1 MSDARWRASCTTN
14 SGRTTAILAFANTI
28 ECASDAQEASN
39 GIKHDARMISQA
51 ALRIMACLRD
61 TLKRLRQPAA
71 EELGLEESLVN
82 LVESW
87 RSQGAARPTVQLDMQ
102 GDFADVRGAI
112 ASTAYRVAQECLTN
126 ALRHSAAREISLR
139 IERRGGEEDTLL
151 ICVEDDGGG
160 DAAHVAQSTGFG
172 LTGMR
177 ERIAA
182 VGGSLS
188 IARATRGLS
197 VAATIPLAA

>member
-1 MSDARWRASCTTN
+1 
-14 SGRTTAILAFANTI
+14 
-28 ECASDAQEASN
+28 
-39 GIKHDARMISQA
+39 
-51 ALRIMACLRD
+51 LRD
-61 TLKRLRQPAA
+61 TLKRLRHPPA
-71 EELGLEESLVN
+71 EELGFEASLIN

-87 RSQGAARPTVQLDMQ
+87 RSQNAERPLVQLDMQ
-102 GDFADVRGAI
+102 GDLTDVRGPVAT
-112 ASTAYRVAQECLTN
+112 TAYRVTQECLTN
-126 ALRHSAAREISLR
+126 ALRHSDAREIIVR
-139 IERRGGEEDTLL
+139 IGRRGGDDDALL

-160 DAAHVAQSTGFG
+160 DVASVARSTGFG

-177 ERIAA
+177 ERVAA

>member
-1 MSDARWRASCTTN
+1 
-14 SGRTTAILAFANTI
+14 
-28 ECASDAQEASN
+28 
-39 GIKHDARMISQA
+39 MISQA
-51 ALRIMACLRD
+51 ALHIMACLRD

-71 EELGLEESLVN
+71 EELGLEASLVN

-87 RSQGAARPTVQLDMQ
+87 QSQSAARPTVQLDMQ
-102 GDFADVRGAI
+102 GDLADLRGPV

-126 ALRHSAAREISLR
+126 ALRHSAAREILLR
-139 IERRGGEEDTLL
+139 IERRGGEKDALL

-160 DAAHVAQSTGFG
+160 DAARVAQSLGFG

>member
-1 MSDARWRASCTTN
+1 M
-14 SGRTTAILAFANTI
+14 
-28 ECASDAQEASN
+28 
-39 GIKHDARMISQA
+39 
-51 ALRIMACLRD
+51 
-61 TLKRLRQPAA
+61 
-71 EELGLEESLVN
+71 
-82 LVESW
+82 
-87 RSQGAARPTVQLDMQ
+87 RPQVQLDMQ
-102 GDFADVRGAI
+102 GDLTGVRGQVAT
-112 ASTAYRVAQECLTN
+112 TAYRVTQECLTN
-126 ALRHSAAREISLR
+126 ALRHSDAREISVR
-139 IERRGGEEDTLL
+139 IERRGGEDDALL

-160 DAAHVAQSTGFG
+160 DVANVARSTGLG